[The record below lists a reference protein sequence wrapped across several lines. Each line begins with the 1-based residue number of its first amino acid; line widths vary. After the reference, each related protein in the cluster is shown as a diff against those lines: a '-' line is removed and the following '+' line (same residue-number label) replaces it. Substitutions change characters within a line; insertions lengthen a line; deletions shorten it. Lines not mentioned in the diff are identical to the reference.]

1 MSAKNIL
8 VIDDDKNFVAIVR
21 ESLDPALYNVQAA
34 GDGETGLELMKTFVP
49 NLILLDI
56 QMPRMGGIEFLT
68 QLKKTYGDKAVPVI
82 ITTNDS
88 SLETISESVQ
98 LGVRSYI
105 VKSNESLE
113 GIKKA
118 VELLREFIH

>member
-118 VELLREFIH
+118 VELALE

>member
-21 ESLDPALYNVQAA
+21 EALDPALYKVQSA

-118 VELLREFIH
+118 VELALE

>member
-105 VKSNESLE
+105 VESNETLE

-118 VELLREFIH
+118 VELALE